1 MKGNARINTKFN
13 SFMTEAVIIANGLR
27 HERVNL
33 YIKTTAT

>member
-1 MKGNARINTKFN
+1 MNGNAKINTKFN
-13 SFMTEAVIIANGLR
+13 SFMTVIIANGLR